1 MRAVPFDKVR
11 TALVESVPFDK
22 LRAHFDKL
30 RAHFDKLRAHF
41 EKHRA
46 HVLDRLPDLHRQCLQ
61 RFPSRC
67 DGLVRS

>member
-30 RAHFDKLRAHF
+30 RAHFEKL
-41 EKHRA
+41 RA
-46 HVLDRLPDLHRQCLQ
+46 HVLDRLPDLHRQCLR

>member
-1 MRAVPFDKVR
+1 MRAEPFDKVR

-30 RAHFDKLRAHF
+30 RAHFEKL
-41 EKHRA
+41 RA

>member
-11 TALVESVPFDK
+11 TALVESVP
-22 LRAHFDKL
+22 FDKL